1 LFEYFIDYTYIIN
14 LRFFSN
20 EEKLYEEKGFDMP
33 ETIFYIS
40 EYIFERLDFEKSI
53 FAGGGIFFCRF
64 SQSPKLILFMMNL
77 KSLFIIIGE
86 KDAFFPGGSRD

>member
-1 LFEYFIDYTYIIN
+1 MQKTRSIIRNNVEKNFKRRIIVVPPFLFEYFIDYTYIMN

-40 EYIFERLDFEKSI
+40 EY
-53 FAGGGIFFCRF
+53 
-64 SQSPKLILFMMNL
+64 
-77 KSLFIIIGE
+77 
-86 KDAFFPGGSRD
+86 